1 MVGIVSVGAIIMA
14 CYIWLLKKILEK
26 RNQDLEQTQKD
37 AKSDVEKAQSDAEK
51 AQSDADKALN
61 AYTDIQK
68 QLEKAL
74 SDQHADRLSHQVEV
88 NGLRASNRQLRAD
101 LYPTYE

>member
-1 MVGIVSVGAIIMA
+1 MMMA
-14 CYIWLLKKILEK
+14 CYIFLLKKILEK
-26 RNQDLEQTQKD
+26 RTEDLEQTQRD
-37 AKSDVEKAQSDAEK
+37 AKSDIEKAEADAET
-51 AQSDADKALN
+51 ALKN
-61 AYTDIQK
+61 YENIQK

-101 LYPTYE
+101 LYPPYE